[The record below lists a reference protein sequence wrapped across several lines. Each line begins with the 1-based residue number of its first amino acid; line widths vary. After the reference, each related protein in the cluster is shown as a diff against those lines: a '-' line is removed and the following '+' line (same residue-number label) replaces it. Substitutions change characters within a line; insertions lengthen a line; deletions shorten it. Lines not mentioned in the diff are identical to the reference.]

1 MDKRNFINIVTII
14 GIVILVGMVGYFIL
28 NPRVFMPTLTPISTH
43 SLSSIMKSGN
53 DAPAH
58 LIPFDEVLQMEIF
71 MKKNEKSL
79 EGLQAY
85 RFEKDK
91 IGMTHIRFYA
101 YVNGARADETIYHF
115 KDDGSLSSIT
125 NEFEASVFSKI
136 STISKI
142 SEIQSISIGSNKI
155 KNSFL
160 IATKEFWNKNV
171 GSPVEKDIVLAWKV
185 RSNSNPYQ
193 FAVIDAQLG
202 D

>member
-1 MDKRNFINIVTII
+1 
-14 GIVILVGMVGYFIL
+14 
-28 NPRVFMPTLTPISTH
+28 MPALTPISTH
-43 SLSSIMKSGN
+43 SPSSIMKSGN

-115 KDDGSLSSIT
+115 KDDGALSSIT
-125 NEFEASVFSKI
+125 NEFDASVFLKS
-136 STISKI
+136 
-142 SEIQSISIGSNKI
+142 QL
-155 KNSFL
+155 FL
-160 IATKEFWNKNV
+160 KFQKAK
-171 GSPVEKDIVLAWKV
+171 
-185 RSNSNPYQ
+185 PYQ
-193 FAVIDAQLG
+193 LAAIKLKIRFLSPLRNSGIKMPGVQGKKI
-202 D
+202 